1 MFSKLNAFKN
11 LKILTVLLLTFVFK
25 AFFLKELNGFGW
37 EHDEYLHFLDLKTVY
52 TNFPHNLDIG
62 LGVWSKPLF
71 TYIYGLPVH
80 LFGLE
85 TLPQAQI
92 LGIITVLLTSFVIY
106 KILLKLNLS
115 QNLSLVGVIIYN
127 FSFLTFRSSLS
138 VMTEPI
144 FALFLSLGIFT
155 LLQKRYY
162 LSSLMIGLLVLAR
175 MEGLFFVGIWGVY
188 YLFTYKDLCHPE
200 GNRGMKSWLTL
211 RQAQDGTTKVL
222 IIKKFKNYKSLLTSY
237 LLLFTPAL
245 VWNLLGYIHTGEI
258 LHIFNNGYPSST
270 NIYGNGGWT
279 YYFESFLRLDPILFT
294 LFVLSFSL
302 FLNYYKKRNFEILL
316 LYISS
321 AAFIFLQMIFWKFGW
336 FGTAGLLRYFVT
348 IYPIMTILACMF
360 ISRFNLKSISKSIF
374 YLLFT
379 SMFLFN
385 GIITVHRGGI
395 VGWQQTSVL
404 DDSNY
409 QKTGEWIEQNIDSS
423 ERLYADFPEYIY
435 FSDRDLNTA
444 DTSPDVHLANMD
456 TGTYVF
462 KKGQHRSEEF
472 WNQID
477 SNSRARLLNNLSDSY
492 IYSIK

>member
-1 MFSKLNAFKN
+1 MKNLNINQGFKIVSILSGTFI
-11 LKILTVLLLTFVFK
+11 LKIL
-25 AFFLKELNGFGW
+25 FLGKLNGFGW

-62 LGVWSKPLF
+62 LSVWSKPLF

-115 QNLSLVGVIIYN
+115 QNLSLVGMIIYN

-138 VMTEPI
+138 VMTEPV
-144 FALFLSLGIFT
+144 FALFLSLGILT

-175 MEGLFFVGIWGVY
+175 MEGLFFVGMWGVY
-188 YLFTYKDLCHPE
+188 VFLVLTPLPSGISPLFK
-200 GNRGMKSWLTL
+200 RG
-211 RQAQDGTTKVL
+211 DGERMRARGV
-222 IIKKFKNYKSLLTSY
+222 SRLLTSY
-237 LLLFTPAL
+237 LLLVTPAL
-245 VWNLLGYIHTGEI
+245 IWNLLGYIHSGEI

-279 YYFESFLRLDPILFT
+279 YYFESFIRLDPFLF
-294 LFVLSFSL
+294 FIFSL
-302 FLNYYKKRNFEILL
+302 SLCLVPYYFKKKNFEILL

-321 AAFIFLQMIFWKFGW
+321 ALFILIQVVFWRFGL

-348 IYPIMTILACMF
+348 IYPLMVVLCCLLIGQLVIKDRIQKLIFLVLLVSLF
-360 ISRFNLKSISKSIF
+360 IFNA
-374 YLLFT
+374 
-379 SMFLFN
+379 
-385 GIITVHRGGI
+385 IITVHRGGI
-395 VGWQQTSVL
+395 VGWQQASVL

-409 QKTGEWIEQNIDSS
+409 QKTGEWIEQNLDSS
-423 ERLYADFPEYIY
+423 EMLYSDFPEYIY
-435 FSDRDLNTA
+435 FANRDLNKS
-444 DTSPDVHLANMD
+444 DISPDVHLANID
-456 TGTYVF
+456 KGVYIF
-462 KKGQHRSEEF
+462 KKGQHRPEEF
-472 WNQID
+472 WQNLAGN
-477 SNSRARLLNNLSDSY
+477 SNIMLLVEIGESRVYKTKN
-492 IYSIK
+492 